1 MMFTL
6 LTGGGI
12 SEPLA
17 EVDGLAN
24 IDLVDTGSGSFCLPK
39 MSISAS
45 LATLGT
51 DCFTL
56 AVGSLAVAEVV
67 AIIFAFASLKNRNTV
82 GAWKPKSENQILS
95 HYQMFWKVRF
105 EINAFI
111 ASFFC

>member
-1 MMFTL
+1 MFTL

-12 SEPLA
+12 SELLA

-24 IDLVDTGSGSFCLPK
+24 IDLVDVGSGSFCLPN

-56 AVGSLAVAEVV
+56 AVGSLAVVKVV
-67 AIIFAFASLKNRNTV
+67 AVVAVVKVVEIIFAFASLKT
-82 GAWKPKSENQILS
+82 
-95 HYQMFWKVRF
+95 
-105 EINAFI
+105 EIHVT
-111 ASFFC
+111 SFVVLRTT